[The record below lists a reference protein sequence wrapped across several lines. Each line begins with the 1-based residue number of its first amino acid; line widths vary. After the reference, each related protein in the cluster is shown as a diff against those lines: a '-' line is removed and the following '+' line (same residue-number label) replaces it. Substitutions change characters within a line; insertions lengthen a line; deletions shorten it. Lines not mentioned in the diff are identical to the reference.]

1 MGYRLRTNNVNAIGH
16 LIEGNV
22 STFLDHLLLDDEV
35 FDSAIDYFNQFLSE
49 KSTDFISSNQRR
61 FDRRIS
67 ELNRAWRKVKEE
79 LYTLKYENDQNDDR
93 RRILLRYFKDLSSL
107 LGSYELKFLILPG
120 FENNELNSYLV
131 NEENLKQWLS
141 YESFLSYLIIQ
152 LKENPN
158 SNEFNV
164 FDSFEHYPLALD
176 RIDEW
181 PGVLIWENY
190 RFPTFKR
197 EKNPSR
203 GVFVP
208 IQNKKDLNRIFE
220 KLSFEKYFFNSI
232 LKEFGNSRNNNI
244 VDIIH
249 LSDIHVGSKNEE
261 LKHRRLFHILEN
273 HKMKYHGREK
283 ILTLISGD
291 LVDSPNEDNY
301 IKYKNFESTLKRIG
315 FENIFT
321 VLGNH
326 DYNEDGY
333 KTSGRK
339 AKNAIQQ
346 LSDNNSVE
354 IIESHKLILIRI
366 NSNMEGALAQ
376 GEVGKEQLSEIGNQ
390 LDLIPALESYCLII
404 MLHHHP
410 FELERPHWMRK
421 ALFERILGDY
431 FINKSLKLKDSEYF
445 INWLKQRNIEF
456 VLHGHKHIPLLFQRE
471 NLNII
476 SAGSSTG
483 SIIHSEK
490 DKTFLPYNVIRY
502 DLNKKRPISASIL
515 YEDILGSGSKNYQ
528 MVKYAP

>member
-1 MGYRLRTNNVNAIGH
+1 MGYRLRANNVNAIGH

-232 LKEFGNSRNNNI
+232 LKEFRNSRNNNI

-291 LVDSPNEDNY
+291 LS
-301 IKYKNFESTLKRIG
+301 
-315 FENIFT
+315 
-321 VLGNH
+321 
-326 DYNEDGY
+326 
-333 KTSGRK
+333 
-339 AKNAIQQ
+339 
-346 LSDNNSVE
+346 
-354 IIESHKLILIRI
+354 LIRL
-366 NSNMEGALAQ
+366 MR
-376 GEVGKEQLSEIGNQ
+376 
-390 LDLIPALESYCLII
+390 II
-404 MLHHHP
+404 
-410 FELERPHWMRK
+410 
-421 ALFERILGDY
+421 I
-431 FINKSLKLKDSEYF
+431 
-445 INWLKQRNIEF
+445 
-456 VLHGHKHIPLLFQRE
+456 
-471 NLNII
+471 
-476 SAGSSTG
+476 
-483 SIIHSEK
+483 
-490 DKTFLPYNVIRY
+490 
-502 DLNKKRPISASIL
+502 
-515 YEDILGSGSKNYQ
+515 
-528 MVKYAP
+528 